1 MSDGGTQ
8 HSSYW
13 KTRDNSMFLLCP
25 TIRRVGQIQ
34 MSYHREVCC
43 LLPHC
48 VSSTLMDFII
58 HLIEILSSDWL
69 IDV

>member
-8 HSSYW
+8 HSLCW

-25 TIRRVGQIQ
+25 TNRRVGQIQ
-34 MSYHREVCC
+34 ISYHREVCC

-48 VSSTLMDFII
+48 VSVLNG
-58 HLIEILSSDWL
+58 HHILLDPFVEASKER
-69 IDV
+69 